1 MTDEFDDI
9 RSYRDFESKEICK
22 QLLSQEALI
31 KLLSYLLPGKSAE
44 DFKATAD
51 KIESVWDFQHNF
63 ILPILQKNIL
73 PTFDELTVSGLEN
86 LDKNKAHLFISNH
99 RDIVLD
105 SALLNYFL
113 HINDFSTAE
122 IAIGDNLL
130 KEKWIEDLV
139 RLNKSFI
146 VKRGLDN
153 SSMLKASQKLS
164 EYIYDTIYNRKE
176 SVWIAQ
182 RAGRAKDG
190 NDETNRGL
198 LTMFGMSSKG
208 DLKDHFINLSIV
220 PVSVSYEF
228 DPCDSRKTKELYIEH
243 SEGNYIKSEAEDI
256 ESMKMGIILPKGK
269 GHLHFGKEISSEIRN
284 LDSNVKKSLFISGIS
299 ELIDKSIQSNYRV
312 WPTNFIADSLIT
324 GITNIGTFTQ
334 EEEITFLKRIEKIES
349 EINGNSKIV
358 RNILLGM
365 YQQPLLNKRKRGN

>member
-1 MTDEFDDI
+1 MVDEFNDI

-22 QLLSQEALI
+22 RLLSQEALI

-44 DFKATAD
+44 DFRTAAD
-51 KIESVWDFQHNF
+51 KIETIWDFQHNF

-105 SALLNYFL
+105 SAVLNYFL

-139 RLNKSFI
+139 RLNKSFV

-164 EYIYDTIYNRKE
+164 EYIYDTINNRQE

-198 LTMFGMSSKG
+198 LTMFGMSAKG
-208 DLKDHFINLSIV
+208 DLKEHFINLSIV
-220 PVSVSYEF
+220 PVSVSYEY
-228 DPCDSRKTKELYIEH
+228 DPCDERKTKELYIER
-243 SEGNYIKSEAEDI
+243 SEGNYVKSEAEDV
-256 ESMKMGIILPKGK
+256 ESMKMGIVLPKGK
-269 GHLHFGKEISSEIRN
+269 GHLHFGEEISGEISK

-299 ELIDKSIQSNYRV
+299 EIIDNSIQSNYRV

-324 GITNIGTFTQ
+324 GNTNPGAFTT
-334 EEEITFLKRIEKIES
+334 EEENSFLRRIEKIES
-349 EINGNSKIV
+349 EIKGSNKLV
-358 RNILLGM
+358 REILLGM
-365 YQQPLLNKRKRGN
+365 YHQPLLNKRKRVN

>member
-1 MTDEFDDI
+1 MADEFDDI

-22 QLLSQEALI
+22 RLLSQKELI
-31 KLLSYLLPGKSAE
+31 GLLSVLLPGKTEE
-44 DFKATAD
+44 DFKAAANQ
-51 KIESVWDFQHNF
+51 INSIWDFQHNF
-63 ILPILQKNIL
+63 ILPILQNNIL
-73 PTFDELTVSGLEN
+73 PTFNELTVSGLDN

-164 EYIYDTIYNRKE
+164 EYIYDTINNRNE

-198 LTMFGMSSKG
+198 LTMFGMSAKG
-208 DLKDHFINLSIV
+208 DLKEHFVNLSIV
-220 PVSVSYEF
+220 PVSVSYEY
-228 DPCDSRKTKELYIEH
+228 DPCDNRKTKELYIEQ
-243 SEGNYIKSEAEDI
+243 SEGNYIKSEAEDV
-256 ESMKMGIILPKGK
+256 ESMKMGIVLPKGK
-269 GHLHFGKEISSEIRN
+269 GHLHFGREISGEIKQ

-299 ELIDKSIQSNYRV
+299 EIIDKSIQSNYRI
-312 WPTNFIADSLIT
+312 WPTNYIADSLTT
-324 GITNIGTFTQ
+324 GNSNSGTFTK
-334 EEEITFLKRIEKIES
+334 EEENTFIKRIEKIES
-349 EINGNSKIV
+349 EINGSNKIV
-358 RNILLGM
+358 REILLGM
-365 YQQPLLNKRKRGN
+365 YQQPLLNKRKRLN